1 MHTRKRIDCCIE
13 LLKTMLSDNNNDLTP
28 EQRCNL
34 KTRIQDLKRLQTAT
48 KLTQKEIFPIVQRI
62 AEAAIGVVEKVK
74 SA

>member
-1 MHTRKRIDCCIE
+1 
-13 LLKTMLSDNNNDLTP
+13 MLSDNNNDLTP

-34 KTRIQDLKRLQTAT
+34 KAGIQDLKRLQTAT

-62 AEAAIGVVEKVK
+62 AEAAIGVVDNEK